1 MDLLTNII
9 NFTLDNRKERD
20 YNQNPSL
27 RKEKSEKFYGTKEN
41 SDKRRGCVSVSGGHQ
56 QFRRAFNATFGLWN
70 FGDFKRAIC
79 VSTGAAEADSWNLD
93 VSASELRFQ
102 TAASFRL
109 FRRTYSRG
117 NSQTLPE
124 CRMQRLKSGLMSP
137 ALRLLPA

>member
-93 VSASELRFQ
+93 LPVSGTFDSGTDDFTKKIYSVVSVQLRCGL
-102 TAASFRL
+102 RV
-109 FRRTYSRG
+109 RRVYGFT
-117 NSQTLPE
+117 
-124 CRMQRLKSGLMSP
+124 
-137 ALRLLPA
+137 

>member
-20 YNQNPSL
+20 YNQNPNL
-27 RKEKSEKFYGTKEN
+27 RKEKSEN
-41 SDKRRGCVSVSGGHQ
+41 HQ

-93 VSASELRFQ
+93 LPASELRFQ

-109 FRRTYSRG
+109 FRQTYSHG
-117 NSQTLPE
+117 SSQTLPE
-124 CRMQRLKSGLMSP
+124 CHMQRLKSGLMSP